1 MEEIRLNNADWLVLF
16 FKKSRLSP
24 FWLAFVLL
32 IINLLVDLFLALLF
46 GGLFRGARSHGLIN
60 EPIAFTSD
68 LLVPSVLI
76 GYYCWIQTAIPQVI
90 QTLINEKI
98 ISLDDETRQLIERA
112 SSYMRSKLLTRIIL
126 LISIGA
132 SFSFALSVPM
142 SNPIYVGWV
151 VVNPVIPWV
160 RSFFNVLSIYT
171 GCMFIIDVAILTY
184 LLAKIFNGQ
193 SIKVKPSHPDNCG
206 GLGVIGRFTSN
217 MSYLIG
223 VFGILV
229 SISLLS
235 NTMPAGIDS
244 IKVYYLTKVGA
255 LIVYLLAAPVLF
267 FVPLIS
273 AHLAMQKFRY
283 TFLFDLGKEIDDE
296 YAIIQ
301 ESRSQLSADELDQKT
316 KRINYYRELY
326 LQAHDFPV
334 WPFYSQNF
342 RSFFIFVS
350 GTVLPGVM
358 SVAFDVVGFFIKK

>member
-1 MEEIRLNNADWLVLF
+1 
-16 FKKSRLSP
+16 
-24 FWLAFVLL
+24 
-32 IINLLVDLFLALLF
+32 
-46 GGLFRGARSHGLIN
+46 
-60 EPIAFTSD
+60 
-68 LLVPSVLI
+68 
-76 GYYCWIQTAIPQVI
+76 
-90 QTLINEKI
+90 
-98 ISLDDETRQLIERA
+98 
-112 SSYMRSKLLTRIIL
+112 
-126 LISIGA
+126 
-132 SFSFALSVPM
+132 
-142 SNPIYVGWV
+142 
-151 VVNPVIPWV
+151 
-160 RSFFNVLSIYT
+160 
-171 GCMFIIDVAILTY
+171 
-184 LLAKIFNGQ
+184 
-193 SIKVKPSHPDNCG
+193 
-206 GLGVIGRFTSN
+206 

-229 SISLLS
+229 SVSLLS

-301 ESRSQLSADELDQKT
+301 KSRSQLSADELDQKT